1 MHLPDPTFPPLLSG
15 HGVSA
20 PGRVLPVACDGAERG
35 AFEAG
40 HVIWARNTAI
50 AEFAFVFEPEVDR
63 EQAQDMRIVLQTAI
77 ADGLG
82 AIMPS
87 QTAIQFG
94 WPDDII
100 VNGAKVG
107 ETCLVV
113 SSRETDAVPAWLVT
127 GVRLVLT
134 RDLEGLEPGLVRNES
149 SIAEED
155 GADLDRSRIISTVA
169 AHMLNAV
176 QEWGEMGTRPFA
188 DRWIGRVFGYDGGA
202 EFRDVAGVP
211 VVHGTPVGAAGG
223 SALMVRAGDNGGVV
237 TVPAPIRAF
246 ADSAPGA
253 DLPFGAPWV

>member
-134 RDLEGLEPGLVRNES
+134 RDLEGLEPALSEMRVRLPKRTVPI
-149 SIAEED
+149 SID
-155 GADLDRSRIISTVA
+155 RGSYRRWRHICSTRCRSGA
-169 AHMLNAV
+169 
-176 QEWGEMGTRPFA
+176 
-188 DRWIGRVFGYDGGA
+188 RWAPGRLPT
-202 EFRDVAGVP
+202 AGS
-211 VVHGTPVGAAGG
+211 GG
-223 SALMVRAGDNGGVV
+223 SSATTA
-237 TVPAPIRAF
+237 APSF
-246 ADSAPGA
+246 ETWPV
-253 DLPFGAPWV
+253 FQ